1 MRSTVPVPTPG
12 PRGWFCHTAAMH
24 FDSLAALTAAAGTD
38 LGVTEWT
45 TIGQDRID
53 RFAEATGD
61 HQWIHVDAEAAEHG
75 PFGTTIAHG
84 YLTMALCAPLLAEL
98 CSVGG
103 ISMGINYGVDKA
115 RFITPVPAGGR
126 VRGRGEILGT
136 TEIPGGVQAVV
147 RITIELEGADKPAA
161 VVDTVSRYLA

>member
-1 MRSTVPVPTPG
+1 MQ
-12 PRGWFCHTAAMH
+12 

-38 LGVTEWT
+38 LGATEWT
-45 TIGQDRID
+45 TIDQGRID
-53 RFAEATGD
+53 GFADATGD
-61 HQWIHVDAEAAEHG
+61 HQWIHVDVEAAKAG
-75 PFGTTIAHG
+75 PFGGTIAHG
-84 YLTMALCAPLLAEL
+84 YLTMALCAPFLGEL
-98 CSVGG
+98 CTVGG

-126 VRGRGEILGT
+126 VRGKGVLLDT

>member
-1 MRSTVPVPTPG
+1 
-12 PRGWFCHTAAMH
+12 MH
-24 FDSLAALTAAAGTD
+24 FDSLAALTAAVGTD

-53 RFAEATGD
+53 EFAEATGD
-61 HQWIHVDAEAAEHG
+61 HQWIHVDVDAAKAG
-75 PFGTTIAHG
+75 PFGGTIAHG
-84 YLTMALCAPLLAEL
+84 YLTMALCAPFLGEL

-126 VRGRGEILGT
+126 VRGKGEILGT
-136 TEIPGGVQAVV
+136 TEIAGGVQAVV

>member
-1 MRSTVPVPTPG
+1 
-12 PRGWFCHTAAMH
+12 MH

-38 LGVTEWT
+38 LGATEWL
-45 TIGQDRID
+45 TIDQGRID
-53 RFAEATGD
+53 GFADATGD
-61 HQWIHVDAEAAEHG
+61 HQWIHVDVDAAKAG
-75 PFGTTIAHG
+75 PFGGTIAHG
-84 YLTMALCAPLLAEL
+84 YLTMALCAPFLGEL
-98 CSVGG
+98 CTVGG

-126 VRGRGEILGT
+126 VRGKGVLLDT

>member
-1 MRSTVPVPTPG
+1 
-12 PRGWFCHTAAMH
+12 MH

-38 LGVTEWT
+38 LGATEWL
-45 TIGQDRID
+45 TIDQGRID
-53 RFAEATGD
+53 GFADATGD
-61 HQWIHVDAEAAEHG
+61 HQWIHVDVDAAKAG
-75 PFGTTIAHG
+75 PFGGTIAHG
-84 YLTMALCAPLLAEL
+84 YLTMALCAPFLGEL
-98 CSVGG
+98 CTVGG

-126 VRGRGEILGT
+126 VRGKGALLDT

>member
-1 MRSTVPVPTPG
+1 
-12 PRGWFCHTAAMH
+12 MH
-24 FDSLAALTAAAGTD
+24 FDSLAALTAAVGTD
-38 LGVTEWT
+38 LGATEWL

-53 RFAEATGD
+53 GFADATGD
-61 HQWIHVDAEAAEHG
+61 HQWIHVDLDAAKAG
-75 PFGTTIAHG
+75 PFGGTIAHG
-84 YLTMALCAPLLAEL
+84 YLTMALCAPFLGEL
-98 CSVGG
+98 CTVGG

-147 RITIELEGADKPAA
+147 RITIELDGAEKPAA

>member
-1 MRSTVPVPTPG
+1 
-12 PRGWFCHTAAMH
+12 MH

-38 LGVTEWT
+38 LGATEWL
-45 TIGQDRID
+45 TIDQGRID
-53 RFAEATGD
+53 GFADATGD
-61 HQWIHVDAEAAEHG
+61 HQWIHVDVDAAQAG
-75 PFGTTIAHG
+75 PFGGTIAHG
-84 YLTMALCAPLLAEL
+84 YLTMAMCAPFLGEL
-98 CSVGG
+98 CTVGG

-126 VRGRGEILGT
+126 VRGKGVLLAT